1 MVKKIVLPLFLVLMV
16 LLCFTLAYS
25 QPKGNF
31 VEIKRENFQKEID
44 GKKVDLYTIKNKKGT
59 MVAKITNYGAK
70 MVQFLVPDKK
80 GKLGDIILGWENI
93 DDTMKNLQS
102 AGAIIGRYANRI
114 EFGKFKLND
123 KEYSLAINDGGGR
136 PNSLHGGKK
145 GSRFVVFDVVQIDES
160 SLQLNYYFKDGEEG
174 FPGNCSLKVV
184 YSITDDNQ
192 LKVIYDAVTDKPTV
206 INFTQHNFWNL
217 AGEGSGTILNHEL
230 TLNVDR
236 FTPVNANLVPTGE
249 LKSVKG
255 TPFDFTKPKK
265 IGKDIGQTDDQLK
278 SGDGYDHNFVL
289 NKKGLE
295 LSLAGRMYESTSGR
309 VMEVYTNEPGM
320 QFFSGNNLPKDNS
333 MKGKGGKVYPYRSAF
348 CMETQ
353 HFPDSPNKPSFPST
367 VLNPGQWYTSTTIYK
382 FSVKK

>member
-1 MVKKIVLPLFLVLMV
+1 MVKKIVLSLFLVLA
-16 LLCFTLAYS
+16 CFTFAYS
-25 QPKGNF
+25 ESKGHY

-59 MVAKITNYGAK
+59 MVAKITNYGGK
-70 MVQFLVPDKK
+70 MAQLLVLDKR
-80 GKLGDIILGWENI
+80 GKLGDVLLGWENI
-93 DDTMKNLQS
+93 DETMKNLQS

-123 KEYSLAINDGGGR
+123 QEYSLAINDGGGR
-136 PNSLHGGKK
+136 PNCLHGGKK
-145 GSRFVVFDVVQIDES
+145 GSRFVVFDAVQIDES

-184 YSITDDNQ
+184 YSVTNDNQ
-192 LKVIYDAVTDKPTV
+192 LKISYNAVTDKPTV

-230 TLNVDR
+230 TLNADR

-265 IGKDIGQTDDQLK
+265 VGQDIEQTDDQLK
-278 SGDGYDHNFVL
+278 FGEGYDHNFVL

-295 LSLAGRMYESTSGR
+295 LSLAGRMYDSTSGR
-309 VMEVYTNEPGM
+309 IMEVYTNEPGM
-320 QFFSGNNLPKDNS
+320 QFFSGNNLNKDNS
-333 MKGKGGKVYPYRSAF
+333 LKGKGGKVYPYRGAF

-353 HFPDSPNKPSFPST
+353 HFPDSPNKPNFPST